1 MVSWIVYGVGSSVAG
16 LLLGLA
22 WLTFFGHPSKVDRPM
37 GPVLIKGLLVGIFAP
52 FLWVEGLTRY
62 VGPRVDVVAKRA
74 YDSSPI
80 RGPMRYYRVVSFSR
94 ESAKLLIFGT
104 EEDRGFTDHP
114 VIQVHLKRKDDDWA
128 IEDTQ
133 VLVSDRLNKD
143 LLVLPPYQ

>member
-1 MVSWIVYGVGSSVAG
+1 MISWIVYGVGSATVG

-52 FLWVEGLTRY
+52 FLWVEGLTKY
-62 VGPRVDVVAKRA
+62 VGPRIDDAAKRA
-74 YDSSPI
+74 YEGSPI
-80 RGPMRYYRVVSFSR
+80 RGPLRYYRVVTFSR
-94 ESAKLLIFGT
+94 TSARLLMFGQ
-104 EEDRGFTDHP
+104 EEDRGFIDRP
-114 VIQVHLKRKDDDWA
+114 VIQVQLKREDDKWKV
-128 IEDTQ
+128 EDTE

>member
-1 MVSWIVYGVGSSVAG
+1 MVSWIVYGVGSAVVG

-52 FLWVEGLTRY
+52 FLWVEGLTKY
-62 VGPRVDVVAKRA
+62 VGPRLEVAAKRA

-80 RGPMRYYRVVSFSR
+80 RGPMRYFRVVTYSR
-94 ESAKLLIFGT
+94 QGAKLLIFG
-104 EEDRGFTDHP
+104 EEKDRGFIDHP
-114 VIQVHLKRKDDDWA
+114 VIQVQLKRDGDEWTV
-128 IEDTQ
+128 EDSQ